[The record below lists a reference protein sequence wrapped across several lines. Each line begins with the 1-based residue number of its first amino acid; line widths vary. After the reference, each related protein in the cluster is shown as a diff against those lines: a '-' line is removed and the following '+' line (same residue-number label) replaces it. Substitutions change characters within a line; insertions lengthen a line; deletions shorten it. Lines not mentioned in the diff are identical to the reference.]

1 MNNFFL
7 IALSLCIFSF
17 TLSNYYKIKLYNDLI
32 SSLTQWSMYIIAI
45 SSVIKIENIIVT
57 YIFSIFIILSIISTF
72 FVNNYIDEIATM
84 PNELIDNL
92 MKIIVFLSLIP
103 SFIFA
108 FSLPFYSVFP
118 TKITL
123 VIFVII
129 TILFGMLLAI
139 SDTLKDIIFS
149 VLITFSS
156 EKSVIISLR
165 LDELEKDEIENV
177 RNKIKDIKDII
188 NTAHEENENFESIKN
203 C

>member
-17 TLSNYYKIKLYNDLI
+17 IISNYYKMKLYNDLI

-84 PNELIDNL
+84 PNEIIDNL

-149 VLITFSS
+149 VLVTFSS
-156 EKSVIISLR
+156 EKSVIISVC
-165 LDELEKDEIENV
+165 LDKLEEDEIENV
-177 RNKIKDIKDII
+177 INKMNGIVDII

>member
-7 IALSLCIFSF
+7 IALSLFIFSF
-17 TLSNYYKIKLYNDLI
+17 TISNYYKIKLYNDLI

-45 SSVIKIENIIVT
+45 SSVMKIENIIVT

-92 MKIIVFLSLIP
+92 MKIIIFLSLIP

-149 VLITFSS
+149 VLVTFSS
-156 EKSVIISLR
+156 EKSVIISVC
-165 LDELEKDEIENV
+165 LDELEKDEIKNIM
-177 RNKIKDIKDII
+177 NKIVDIKDII

>member
-17 TLSNYYKIKLYNDLI
+17 IISNYYKMKLYNDLI

-84 PNELIDNL
+84 PNEIIDNL
-92 MKIIVFLSLIP
+92 MKIFVFLSLIP

-149 VLITFSS
+149 VLVTFSS
-156 EKSVIISLR
+156 EKSVIISVC
-165 LDELEKDEIENV
+165 LDKLEEDEIENV
-177 RNKIKDIKDII
+177 INKMNGIVDII

>member
-17 TLSNYYKIKLYNDLI
+17 ILSNYYKIKLYNDLI

-149 VLITFSS
+149 VLVTFSS
-156 EKSVIISLR
+156 EKSVTISVC
-165 LDELEKDEIENV
+165 LDELEKDEIKNIM
-177 RNKIKDIKDII
+177 NKIVDIKDII
-188 NTAHEENENFESIKN
+188 KTAHEENENFESIKN

>member
-1 MNNFFL
+1 
-7 IALSLCIFSF
+7 
-17 TLSNYYKIKLYNDLI
+17 
-32 SSLTQWSMYIIAI
+32 
-45 SSVIKIENIIVT
+45 
-57 YIFSIFIILSIISTF
+57 
-72 FVNNYIDEIATM
+72 M

-149 VLITFSS
+149 VLVTFSS
-156 EKSVIISLR
+156 EKSVTISVC
-165 LDELEKDEIENV
+165 LDELEKDEIKNIM
-177 RNKIKDIKDII
+177 NKIVDIKDII
-188 NTAHEENENFESIKN
+188 KTAHEENENFESIKN